1 MDWIT
6 NAQALLSLII
16 GFFGLISAAVTAFVA
31 VKRVIKANKSKS
43 LSEIWALI
51 MKIADKAME
60 TVEHSTVQN
69 LSKKEMAINIIK
81 VSAKE
86 AGIDLDPFMDQLSA
100 YIDESILFVNK
111 MKNKE
116 D

>member
-6 NAQALLSLII
+6 NAQALISLII
-16 GFFGLISAAVTAFVA
+16 GFFGLVSAAITAFIA
-31 VKRVIKANKSKS
+31 VKKVIKANKGKS
-43 LSEIWALI
+43 LKELWSLI

-60 TVEHSTVQN
+60 EVENSKTRD
-69 LSKKEMAINIIK
+69 LPKKEMAINIIK

-100 YIDESILFVNK
+100 YIDESIAFANK
-111 MKNKE
+111 MNNKK
-116 D
+116 